1 MTRTLALAL
10 TLFLAACGGQSG
22 TTTLR
27 LGLTSDD
34 GTAAQAALAAAPA
47 DPGAPA
53 NDLTNVKAIRV
64 TVARVSVHVAGSAPD
79 GAAVPAV
86 DDGAPGWV
94 VLTDVPREYDLV
106 ALKQDFT
113 APLASGT
120 VPAGKLT
127 QIRLALTTAGPVEG
141 EGPAA
146 PAPHDV
152 IVGAV
157 TELDDTV
164 CDLLVPHSAFQPGIK
179 IVHPWKALPLPEDG
193 TVDARVNLRV
203 KASARENTPSGCAY
217 RLNPVIQVSAP

>member
-1 MTRTLALAL
+1 MTRTLAIAL
-10 TLFLAACGGQSG
+10 SLGLAACGQSG

-27 LGLTSDD
+27 LGLTSNDAV
-34 GTAAQAALAAAPA
+34 AAQAALSAAP
-47 DPGAPA
+47 GGPA

-79 GAAVPAV
+79 AAVVPAV

-94 VLTDVPREYDLV
+94 VLTEVPREYDLV
-106 ALKQDFT
+106 ALQQDFT

-120 VPAGKLT
+120 VPSGKIT
-127 QIRLALTTAGPVEG
+127 QIRLALTTAGPEEG
-141 EGPAA
+141 EGATT

-179 IVHPWKALPLPEDG
+179 IVHPWKALPLPEEG
-193 TVDARVNLRV
+193 TIDAVVNLRV
-203 KASARENTPSGCAY
+203 KESARENTPSGCAY